1 MTDEDTMKQIAQNY
15 KSGELIVLDAPIPAC
30 RPGGVLVQSL
40 FSLISTGT
48 EMMKVHEAKLSM
60 VGKARARPDQV
71 RKVLDTVAQQGA
83 MATYKKVMNKL
94 DSYTPLGYSL
104 CGVVIEVGAGA
115 EEFKV
120 GQLVAAAGN
129 EFALHAEYNW
139 IPVNLCAAVPQGVA
153 PEHAAFSTVGA
164 IAMQGVRRGEPQL
177 GETSLVIGL
186 GLIGQLVVRLLVAAG
201 IRVVGLDMIAER
213 CRLAEQAG
221 AVLCAAPDDE
231 GLAAITAS
239 LDELTSGRGADH
251 VFLAAGS
258 SSNAPVETAAKL
270 ARDRA
275 RVVDIGKT
283 RLDLPWNAYYDKE
296 LDVRFSR
303 SYGPGRYDDRY
314 ELEGI
319 DYPAGYVRW
328 TERRNLECFLD
339 LLARKDLEVGTLASA
354 TFPMQDASSV
364 YADLSSGT
372 LKAIGVLLEYP
383 APDSERLHRP
393 ASSLVR
399 GIPAAPVR
407 VSRGPNE
414 PGSKSLAVGF
424 VGAGNYASSMLL
436 PQLAQLPGVQLAHVA
451 TTRSLSAVNAQR
463 RFGFTTASTSAQA
476 VLDDESLDAIFVVT
490 RHATHADMVCRAL
503 ETGKAVF
510 VEKPLALTGEELDR
524 ITEVIAKTGNDRLMV
539 GFNRRFAPMLTK
551 MKADFGPASS
561 GAVTRYLVNAGPLG
575 ADSWYRN
582 EGEGSRFTGE
592 GGHFLDTLSWWAD
605 SLPEEVYAVGGPD
618 SDDVQVTVR
627 FGNGA
632 TGVISYLTGGN
643 ARFGKE
649 TLDATGGGRSARLDN
664 FRKATVWAGRGHNTT
679 RARGGQDKGQRAEL
693 ARFVEACLAGAAMP
707 IPLESLAATTR
718 ATIAVRD
725 SLLTGRPEQV

>member
-1 MTDEDTMKQIAQNY
+1 MKQIAQNY
-15 KSGELIVLDAPIPAC
+15 KSGELTVVEAPVPAC

-48 EMMKVHEAKLSM
+48 EMMKVHEASLSM

-139 IPVNLCAAVPQGVA
+139 IPVNLCAKVPHGVA

-164 IAMQGVRRGEPQL
+164 IAMQGVRRAEPQL

-201 IRVVGLDMIAER
+201 IRVVGLDVIEAR
-213 CRLAEQAG
+213 CQLAEQAG
-221 AVLCAAPDDE
+221 AVACAAPDDA
-231 GLAAITAS
+231 GLAAVATA
-239 LDELTSGRGADH
+239 LDELTSGRGADY
-251 VFLAAGS
+251 VFLAAGG
-258 SSNAPVETAAKL
+258 SSNAPVETAARL

-283 RLDLPWNAYYDKE
+283 KLDLPWNAYYDKE

-339 LLARKDLEVGTLASA
+339 LLARKDLEVETLVSG
-354 TFPMQDASSV
+354 TFPMAEAVQV
-364 YADLSSGT
+364 YRDLSSGA
-372 LKAIGVLLEYP
+372 LKAVGALLSYP
-383 APDSERLHRP
+383 ALDPDAVLARP
-393 ASSLVR
+393 ASSLIR
-399 GIPAAPVR
+399 QATAR
-407 VSRGPNE
+407 VAKVPNG
-414 PGSKSLAVGF
+414 PGSKRLAIGF
-424 VGAGNYASSMLL
+424 IGAGNYASSMLL
-436 PQLAQLPGVQLAHVA
+436 PHLAQLPGAELVHV
-451 TTRSLSAVNAQR
+451 TTTKSLSAVNAQR
-463 RFGFTTASTSAQA
+463 RFGFTTGSTSASA
-476 VLDDESLDAIFVVT
+476 VLEDESLDAIFVVT
-490 RHATHADMVCRAL
+490 RHATHADLVCRAL
-503 ETGKAVF
+503 ETGRAVF
-510 VEKPLALTGEELDR
+510 VEKPLALTAEELER
-524 ITEVIAKTGNDRLMV
+524 ITEVITKTGNDRLMV
-539 GFNRRFAPMLTK
+539 GFNRRFAPMLAK
-551 MKADFGPASS
+551 MKIDFGPASS
-561 GAVTRYLVNAGPLG
+561 TAATRYLVNAGPLG

-582 EGEGSRFTGE
+582 QGEGSRFTGE
-592 GGHFLDTLSWWAD
+592 GGHFLDTLSWWAG
-605 SLPEEVYAVGGPD
+605 SLPAEVYAVGGPD

-627 FGNGA
+627 FANGA
-632 TGVISYLTGGN
+632 SGVISYLADGN
-643 ARFGKE
+643 VRFPKE

-664 FRKATVWAGRGHNTT
+664 FRKATVWAGRGHDTI

-693 ARFVEACLAGAAMP
+693 ARFVEACLSGAPMP
-707 IPLESLAATTR
+707 IPFESLAATTR

-725 SLLTGRPEQV
+725 SLLSGKPEQV

>member
-1 MTDEDTMKQIAQNY
+1 MKQIAQNY
-15 KSGELIVLDAPIPAC
+15 KSGELIVLDAPVPAC

-115 EEFKV
+115 EEFKA

-139 IPVNLCAAVPQGVA
+139 IPVNLCAAVPAGVA
-153 PEHAAFSTVGA
+153 PKHAAFSTVGA
-164 IAMQGVRRGEPQL
+164 IAMQGVRRAEPQL

-201 IRVVGLDMIAER
+201 IRVVGLDMIEAR

-221 AVLCAAPDDE
+221 ALVCGAPDDE
-231 GLAAITAS
+231 GLAAVAAA
-239 LDELTSGRGADH
+239 LDQLTSGRGADH
-251 VFLAAGS
+251 VFLAAGG

-283 RLDLPWNAYYDKE
+283 KLDLPWNAYYDKE

-314 ELEGI
+314 ELDGI

-339 LLARKDLEVGTLASA
+339 LLARKDLEVETLISG
-354 TFPMQDASSV
+354 TFPMQDAVKV
-364 YADLSSGT
+364 YGDLSSGA
-372 LKAIGVLLEYP
+372 LKAVGVLLSYP
-383 APDSERLHRP
+383 APDPERLPRP
-393 ASSLVR
+393 AASLVR
-399 GIPAAPVR
+399 AGLPAAPAR
-407 VSRGPNE
+407 PSKGPNG
-414 PGSKSLAVGF
+414 PAAKRVAIGF
-424 VGAGNYASSMLL
+424 IGAGNYASSMLL
-436 PQLAQLPGVQLAHVA
+436 PHLVQLPNAKLVHV
-451 TTRSLSAVNAQR
+451 TTTKSLSAVNAQR
-463 RFGFTTASTSAQA
+463 RFGFTTASTSASA

-490 RHATHADMVCRAL
+490 RHATHADLVCQTL

-539 GFNRRFAPMLTK
+539 GFNRRFAPMLAK

-561 GAVTRYLVNAGPLG
+561 GAVTRYLVNTGPLA

-605 SLPEEVYAVGGPD
+605 SLPEEVYAIGCPG

-627 FGNGA
+627 FGNG
-632 TGVISYLTGGN
+632 TSGVISYLTGGN
-643 ARFGKE
+643 ARFPKE

-664 FRKATVWAGRGHNTT
+664 FRKATVWAGRGHDTI
-679 RARGGQDKGQRAEL
+679 RARGGQDKGQRKQV
-693 ARFVEACLAGAAMP
+693 ARFVEACLADAAMP
-707 IPLESLAATTR
+707 IPLESLVATTR

-725 SLLTGRPEQV
+725 SLLSGKPEQV

>member
-1 MTDEDTMKQIAQNY
+1 MKQIAQNY
-15 KSGELIVLDAPIPAC
+15 KSGELIVLDAPVPAG

-48 EMMKVHEAKLSM
+48 EMMKVHEASLSM

-83 MATYKKVMNKL
+83 MATYKKVMSKL

-139 IPVNLCAAVPQGVA
+139 IPVNLCAAVPRGVA

-164 IAMQGVRRGEPQL
+164 IAMQGVRRAEPQL

-186 GLIGQLVVRLLVAAG
+186 GLVGQLVVRLLVAAG
-201 IRVVGLDMIAER
+201 VRVVGLDMIEDR

-221 AVLCAAPDDE
+221 AVVCAAPDDD
-231 GLAAITAS
+231 GLAAVAAS

-251 VFLAAGS
+251 VFLAAGG

-283 RLDLPWNAYYDKE
+283 RLDLPWNAYYEKE

-303 SYGPGRYDDRY
+303 SYGPGRYDERY
-314 ELEGI
+314 ELEGV

-339 LLARKDLEVGTLASA
+339 LLARKDLEVETLVSG
-354 TFPMQDASSV
+354 TFPLDDAVSV
-364 YADLSSGT
+364 YADLSSGA
-372 LKAIGVLLEYP
+372 LKAVGVLLSYP
-383 APDSERLHRP
+383 APDPGTRPRAATSLARP
-393 ASSLVR
+393 ASAEV
-399 GIPAAPVR
+399 AKAP
-407 VSRGPNE
+407 N
-414 PGSKSLAVGF
+414 GSGSTRLAIGF
-424 VGAGNYASSMLL
+424 IGAGNYASSMLL
-436 PQLAQLPGVQLAHVA
+436 PHLVTLPNATLVHV
-451 TTRSLSAVNAQR
+451 TTTKSLSAVNAQR
-463 RFGFTTASTSAQA
+463 RFGFTTASTSASA
-476 VLDDESLDAIFVVT
+476 VLEDESLDAIFVVT
-490 RHATHADMVCRAL
+490 RHATHADLVCRAL

-510 VEKPLALTGEELDR
+510 VEKPLALTAEELDR
-524 ITEVIAKTGNDRLMV
+524 ITEVVAKTGNDRLMV
-539 GFNRRFAPMLTK
+539 GFNRRFAPMLAK
-551 MKADFGPASS
+551 MKAEFGPASS
-561 GAVTRYLVNAGPLG
+561 GSVARYLVNAGPLA

-582 EGEGSRFTGE
+582 DGEGSRFAGE
-592 GGHFLDTLSWWAD
+592 GGHFLDTLSWWTD
-605 SLPEEVYAVGGPD
+605 SLPEEVYAVGGGPG

-627 FGNGA
+627 FANGA
-632 TGVISYLTGGN
+632 SGMISYLTDGN
-643 ARFGKE
+643 VRFPKE
-649 TLDATGGGRSARLDN
+649 TIDATGGGRSARLDN
-664 FRKATVWAGRGHNTT
+664 FRKATVWAGRGHETI
-679 RARGGQDKGQRAEL
+679 RGRGGQDKGQGAEL
-693 ARFVEACLAGAAMP
+693 ARFVDACRSGAPMP

-725 SLLTGRPEQV
+725 SLLSGKPEQV